1 MFVYPGFEKY
11 WDADSLEVKASG
23 LFQTLYFII
32 HLCSDAATVM
42 LSGQLADG
50 FTTIFV
56 GELVWAK
63 K

>member
-32 HLCSDAATVM
+32 HFCSDAATVM